1 MSINFSII
9 FFPIVLI
16 SLLMGYLVSSTN
28 IFKTKRFIRIFIYIL
43 AVFVLSIICVISYG
57 NPSLF
62 PYEYEGTMDV
72 YGYMSWIHSFWFY
85 IGTRIRT
92 NFRKINKLYTLKKI
106 IGWLSLINGFA
117 LLFIQEL
124 GLVASDSMVDI
135 LIAASYLIFGILL
148 LKKHPISEDD
158 LNLKKTVLLKINRFT
173 ILADKTTFN
182 TFFFG
187 YFSQKWKVFIRT
199 ILISLYVLYFIIAII
214 EEEGNSFVS
223 LTIIYLF
230 LVPLI
235 SRIVKHFIV
244 KDLE

>member
-43 AVFVLSIICVISYG
+43 AVFVLSIICVILYG

-62 PYEYEGTMDV
+62 PYEYEGEMNV

-148 LKKHPISEDD
+148 LKKYPISEDD

-235 SRIVKHFIV
+235 SRIIKHFFI

>member
-43 AVFVLSIICVISYG
+43 AVFVLSII
-57 NPSLF
+57 
-62 PYEYEGTMDV
+62 
-72 YGYMSWIHSFWFY
+72 HSFWFY

-92 NFRKINKLYTLKKI
+92 NFRKINKLYSLKKI
-106 IGWLSLINGFA
+106 SGWLSLINGLA

-148 LKKHPISEDD
+148 LKKYPISDDD